1 MTRPA
6 PAPDSLPPGAGT
18 REFLIGLARA
28 FGGAI
33 LFSLPLIMTMEMWQ
47 LGYYMDRSR
56 LAIFIIA
63 MAPLLTALDYF
74 SGFRETSS
82 WVDDAADA
90 LTAYGVAFIAATLIL
105 FLLGIIGTGTPVHE
119 AAGIIALQAIPAAFG
134 AVLASS
140 QLKGDLTEEGGL
152 DYGLALEEK
161 ERRASAGYRGELLF
175 MAAGAVFLGFNIA
188 PTQESVIIA
197 GSITTWHVLALLA
210 TSILLM
216 HAIVYAVEFRGTPL
230 TPKGTPHWQIFLR
243 YTIVGYALS
252 LLISGYILWTFG
264 RADGLAF
271 DNFLAETIILAFPS
285 SLGAAA
291 ARLLL

>member
-1 MTRPA
+1 MVQPYS
-6 PAPDSLPPGAGT
+6 DSETQPRGSGT

-33 LFSLPLIMTMEMWQ
+33 LFSLPLLMTMEMWQ
-47 LGYYMDRSR
+47 LGYYMDRTR

-63 MAPLLTALDYF
+63 MGPLLTALDHF
-74 SGFRETSS
+74 SGFRETST
-82 WVDDAADA
+82 WIDDAADA
-90 LTAYGVAFIAATLIL
+90 LTAYGVAFCASAAIL
-105 FLLGIIGTGTPVHE
+105 FLIGIIEFDTPLHE
-119 AAGIIALQAIPAAFG
+119 AIGIIALQSVPAAFG
-134 AVLASS
+134 AVLAGS
-140 QLKGDLTEEGGL
+140 QLKGELDEPGGL
-152 DYGLALEEK
+152 DEGLAREEK
-161 ERRASAGYRGELLF
+161 ERLATAGYRGELLF

-197 GSITTWHVLALLA
+197 GAISRWHTLALLA
-210 TSILLM
+210 TSIILM
-216 HAIVYAVEFRGTPL
+216 HALVYAVEFRGTP
-230 TPKGTPHWQIFLR
+230 TVPQGTPDWHLFFR
-243 YTIVGYALS
+243 YTIVGYAIS

-271 DNFLAETIILAFPS
+271 DNFLTESITLAFPS